1 MCWRLDRITPPSAI
15 HSAVEALPPHSC
27 SLAGQSKAPAQE
39 GGKFCI
45 LQYPSLIRTSNLWPS
60 HTEPPGIWAAVAV
73 SKDPEGNVQPG
84 DREKACTGS
93 KAGKR
98 QQMLNALLGKGQLQP
113 RAWWTLELSAD
124 SGGHND
130 IFQTVSYWP
139 SSWVKNAAEQ
149 LSVWV
154 CIGICACEH
163 AFIPAVPSAWNT
175 LSNCLKPSSLVST
188 WSNPRHA
195 SRLSSNVWCG
205 LRPDTSL
212 PPRQN
217 ESFTPSLDPPYDLA
231 LTPPIRIVGCAAS
244 NSGLCR
250 PWGQGLWHSSSL
262 VGIV

>member
-1 MCWRLDRITPPSAI
+1 MPSWAKDSCNPGPGGPWNCELTQVDTMTSFRQFRPGPVLGWR
-15 HSAVEALPPHSC
+15 
-27 SLAGQSKAPAQE
+27 
-39 GGKFCI
+39 
-45 LQYPSLIRTSNLWPS
+45 
-60 HTEPPGIWAAVAV
+60 
-73 SKDPEGNVQPG
+73 
-84 DREKACTGS
+84 
-93 KAGKR
+93 
-98 QQMLNALLGKGQLQP
+98 M
-113 RAWWTLELSAD
+113 
-124 SGGHND
+124 
-130 IFQTVSYWP
+130 
-139 SSWVKNAAEQ
+139 Q

-163 AFIPAVPSAWNT
+163 AFILAVPSAWNT

-231 LTPPIRIVGCAAS
+231 LAPPIRIVGCAAS

-262 VGIV
+262 VGLV